1 MIGGHPGGLS
11 LTKRLLALTGKE
23 EGTGEN
29 LLDLGAGTGESVRW
43 LNTLGYEAVGIDLCP
58 KGERVFVQDMRNLQ
72 FPGEHFSLCLA
83 ECSVSVCGDG
93 KKALQ
98 EAARVLKPGGSLLLS
113 DVSFH
118 KKDAPELSFQ
128 ESRTKE
134 NWKKNFQESGFV
146 MKKLVDETE
155 LWKTFFLESLWNG
168 DAEEGCL
175 EFFQKAGKYQC
186 GYFLAWLVKEGSA
199 DGFV

>member
-72 FPGEHFSLCLA
+72 FPGEHFLCVWQNAVSLYVEMERKHYRKL
-83 ECSVSVCGDG
+83 
-93 KKALQ
+93 
-98 EAARVLKPGGSLLLS
+98 
-113 DVSFH
+113 
-118 KKDAPELSFQ
+118 PES
-128 ESRTKE
+128 
-134 NWKKNFQESGFV
+134 
-146 MKKLVDETE
+146 
-155 LWKTFFLESLWNG
+155 
-168 DAEEGCL
+168 
-175 EFFQKAGKYQC
+175 
-186 GYFLAWLVKEGSA
+186 
-199 DGFV
+199 